1 MEYKYAGRA
10 RFAAPTLIRMAN
22 DYAAG
27 NPDFIFFSVGNPSV
41 ETFPAKELRELADEV
56 LAEDYKSCLPYGENP
71 GYPPLRA
78 LVRERLVKRGILKA
92 DDDNDLFITPGS
104 GHGMDLMTMTFCD
117 PGDEIIVEEF
127 TYTGIIGSARCMGA
141 SLVGVK
147 MEGDGMDMAD
157 LEEKLR
163 THPRAKFI
171 YLVPT
176 FSNPTGITWSMEKR
190 KALYALSQKYDIMIY
205 EDDPYGELRYSG
217 TPVDTVK
224 SLDTDGRVV
233 YAGSFSKILSAGLRV
248 GYVVCDKSLYTKLSC
263 AAGNV
268 VVASNLAQMVM
279 AKYMERYDLDA
290 HIQKACDYY
299 GKKARAMKEAL
310 DRCLPEGWV
319 RTDPEG
325 GLFMW
330 VTAPEKVDAMEMW
343 KELLSMG
350 VGLAPSASF
359 APDRDNPGHAF
370 RLNYSRP
377 SIEDIEKG
385 CEIFGKVSG
394 KYTK

>member
-1 MEYKYAGRA
+1 M
-10 RFAAPTLIRMAN
+10 
-22 DYAAG
+22 
-27 NPDFIFFSVGNPSV
+27 
-41 ETFPAKELRELADEV
+41 
-56 LAEDYKSCLPYGENP
+56 
-71 GYPPLRA
+71 
-78 LVRERLVKRGILKA
+78 
-92 DDDNDLFITPGS
+92 
-104 GHGMDLMTMTFCD
+104 
-117 PGDEIIVEEF
+117 
-127 TYTGIIGSARCMGA
+127 
-141 SLVGVK
+141 
-147 MEGDGMDMAD
+147 
-157 LEEKLR
+157 
-163 THPRAKFI
+163 
-171 YLVPT
+171 
-176 FSNPTGITWSMEKR
+176 
-190 KALYALSQKYDIMIY
+190 
-205 EDDPYGELRYSG
+205 
-217 TPVDTVK
+217 
-224 SLDTDGRVV
+224 
-233 YAGSFSKILSAGLRV
+233 

-279 AKYMERYDLDA
+279 ARYVERYDLDA

-299 GKKARAMKEAL
+299 GKKACAMKDAL

-330 VTAPEKVDAMEMW
+330 VTAPEQVDAMEMW

-359 APDRDNPGHAF
+359 APDREKPGHAF

-377 SIEDIEKG
+377 SMADIEKG

>member
-71 GYPPLRA
+71 GYPPLRT

-104 GHGMDLMTMTFCD
+104 GH
-117 PGDEIIVEEF
+117 
-127 TYTGIIGSARCMGA
+127 
-141 SLVGVK
+141 
-147 MEGDGMDMAD
+147 GMDMAD

-190 KALYALSQKYDIMIY
+190 KALYALSQKNDIMIY

-325 GLFMW
+325 VLFMW
-330 VTAPEKVDAMEMW
+330 VTAPEEVDAMEMW

-377 SIEDIEKG
+377 SIKDIEKG
-385 CEIFGKVSG
+385 CEIFGQVSS